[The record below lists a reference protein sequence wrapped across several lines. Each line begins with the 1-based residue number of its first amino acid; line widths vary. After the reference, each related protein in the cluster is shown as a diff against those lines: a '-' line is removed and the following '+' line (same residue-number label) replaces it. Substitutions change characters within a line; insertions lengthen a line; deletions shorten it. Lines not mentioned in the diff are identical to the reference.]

1 MTSCLLLIRTG
12 HRGVLESVGLL
23 LLLFCGVIMEARPIH
38 LSGPEVAKLDWNTR
52 SLVTGDL
59 NNDGLQDLALI
70 NNNRAKIELL
80 YQQDP
85 KNPQKTASRRV
96 RKNRWEPIL
105 EDSRFRRESI
115 INGSYLYALALG
127 DLNGDETV
135 DLIYTGSHDPLTV
148 RYQDKDSF
156 WNETWTYGELEPLQ
170 WTSTLL
176 VWDVNL
182 DQREDLLVL
191 AKEKILVFYQTASGE
206 LSEPETIRI
215 AGEKSIGLNV
225 SDINGDQLPDI
236 FYIVASDRRALR
248 LRFQLRGGGFGPEL
262 ALPLETATANL
273 KFWELDS
280 NGKRV
285 FAHIQARSRLMEIF
299 SIEEVE
305 GGAQETFQP
314 RSYMI
319 GTTSRSP
326 AIYAMGDFN
335 NNDRQD
341 LVVAD
346 PKGAR
351 VILYLQEPE
360 GTFAEPVS
368 FSSFSSISG
377 LASGDF
383 DGSGRDSIVVVSER
397 EGIVGVSQLSQSGR
411 FSFPDLLELK
421 GEPVCATAGDLDGDH
436 VFEILVVEKIERDYE
451 LSVYTALRG
460 KSYSRGSSHS
470 LSEIRRNPSALKLF
484 DLNGDSRLD
493 VVVLVPREASQ
504 FLVQEKGGEFSE
516 VAVNSA
522 IRKGL
527 LTDLQLADL
536 GAGDLNG
543 DGVDELIIATEGFAR
558 SIRLNG
564 EGNLEIIDQYNARQS
579 ADRIRGPIVY
589 DLDRDGESDLLFYH
603 QPAQSIQLLKRD
615 ASGVYRY
622 DSSFEVGDIE
632 LVSNE
637 LVELGKENETHLMFF
652 GKDRFWVVP
661 LNGPRWQAEMIS
673 TYETELKEIKYTSL
687 EIGDLNADG
696 IKEVMAID
704 AKSHILEILREDPEE
719 GWTSALHF
727 TIFDEDLHFKGR
739 RGAALEPRETV
750 VADLNGDGKE
760 DFAFLIH
767 DRVLLYYQD

>member
-1 MTSCLLLIRTG
+1 M
-12 HRGVLESVGLL
+12 
-23 LLLFCGVIMEARPIH
+23 
-38 LSGPEVAKLDWNTR
+38 
-52 SLVTGDL
+52 
-59 NNDGLQDLALI
+59 Q
-70 NNNRAKIELL
+70 
-80 YQQDP
+80 
-85 KNPQKTASRRV
+85 
-96 RKNRWEPIL
+96 
-105 EDSRFRRESI
+105 
-115 INGSYLYALALG
+115 
-127 DLNGDETV
+127 
-135 DLIYTGSHDPLTV
+135 
-148 RYQDKDSF
+148 
-156 WNETWTYGELEPLQ
+156 
-170 WTSTLL
+170 

-182 DQREDLLVL
+182 DQRKDLLVL
-191 AKEKILVFYQTASGE
+191 AKGKILVFYQNASGE
-206 LSEPETIRI
+206 LSEQETIRI
-215 AGEKSIGLNV
+215 AEEKSIGLNV
-225 SDINGDQLPDI
+225 SDINGDQFPDM
-236 FYIVASDRRALR
+236 FYIVANDRRALR
-248 LRFQLRGGGFGPEL
+248 LRFQLMGGGFGPEL

-273 KFWELDS
+273 QFWELDS

-285 FAHIQARSRLMEIF
+285 FAHIQARSHLMEIF

-305 GGAQETFQP
+305 GGAWETLQP

-341 LVVAD
+341 LAVAD

-360 GTFAEPVS
+360 GTFAEPIS
-368 FSSFSSISG
+368 FPSFSSISG

-383 DGSGRDSIVVVSER
+383 DGSGRESIVVVSER
-397 EGIVGVSQLSQSGR
+397 EGIVGVSQLSHSGR

-470 LSEIRRNPSALKLF
+470 LSETRRNPNALKLF
-484 DLNGDSRLD
+484 DLNGDGRLD
-493 VVVLVPREASQ
+493 VVVLIPREASQ

-527 LTDLQLADL
+527 LTDLQMADL
-536 GAGDLNG
+536 GAGDLDG
-543 DGVDELIIATEGFAR
+543 DGVDDLIIATEGFAR
-558 SIRLNG
+558 SVRLNG

-603 QPAQSIQLLKRD
+603 QRDQSIQLLKRE

-637 LVELGKENETHLMFF
+637 LVELGKGNETHLMFF

-661 LNGPRWQAEMIS
+661 LNGPRWQVEMIS

-696 IKEVMAID
+696 MKEVMAID
-704 AKSHILEILREDPEE
+704 AKSHILEILREVPEE

-750 VADLNGDGKE
+750 VANLTGDGKE